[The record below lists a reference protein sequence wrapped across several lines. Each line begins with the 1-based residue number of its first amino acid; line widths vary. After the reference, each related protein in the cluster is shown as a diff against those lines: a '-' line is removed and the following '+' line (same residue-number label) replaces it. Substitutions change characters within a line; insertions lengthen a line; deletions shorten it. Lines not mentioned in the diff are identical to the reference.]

1 MTTDIKPIDVG
12 PEGIRPE
19 MAGAP
24 TITALLPATAICSS
38 PDDITMIVEGD
49 HFNRS
54 TTIIFNGYDE
64 PTTLIDHQHVSTGVK
79 PSLFVV
85 PAVCP
90 VTVRNDGYATPAP
103 LEFTFAEA
111 GAPVT
116 ARAKEPAK
124 GKR

>member
-1 MTTDIKPIDVG
+1 MTEDIKPIDVG

-24 TITALLPATAICSS
+24 TITALQPAGAICSA

-54 TTIIFNGYDE
+54 TTIIFNGHDE

-90 VTVRNDGYATPAP
+90 VTVRNDGYALPAA
-103 LEFTFAEA
+103 LDFSFTEA
-111 GAPVT
+111 GAPLVT
-116 ARAKEPAK
+116 SAAKSK